1 MEHPRHNQETYGH
14 FRLNMAPKISN
25 CVATNASKQTNRY
38 LHRHEVTARGRI
50 SAAPIMPPR
59 YQDISKISDTLLSGE
74 TVPAQVKIVKTAHLG
89 VKQIMRPVP
98 ITEKIQYYNAMFRPV
113 PRGKGMSGHNNGV
126 CKFVSCIYG
135 NYQLP
140 FVIPC

>member
-74 TVPAQVKIVKTAHLG
+74 TVPAQVKIVKTAHSL
-89 VKQIMRPVP
+89 
-98 ITEKIQYYNAMFRPV
+98 
-113 PRGKGMSGHNNGV
+113 
-126 CKFVSCIYG
+126 
-135 NYQLP
+135 
-140 FVIPC
+140 FVILSPSWFLIAISRHAARVVGGAGGECMCGERPSVGGHHSARHD